1 MLGLLR
7 FLNGYVWKVDRR
19 FIFHRI
25 GYNSES
31 SREFVTNEEKSI
43 IKKKIINQNYRKY
56 SRFNYKFR
64 LSKRLMK
71 GSNESYE
78 EIYLLRE

>member
-7 FLNGYVWKVDRR
+7 FLNGYVRKVDRR

-31 SREFVTNEEKSI
+31 FREFVTNEEKSI

-71 GSNESYE
+71 DLMKYG